1 VTPQAEFAALYE
13 RHHKALYRYCRSI
26 VRHEEDAQ
34 DALQSTMTRAYA
46 ALQERP
52 HDFDLRPWLFRIAHN
67 ESVSILRRRRPTQEL
82 DAELAALG
90 GVDER
95 AELQETLRIFR
106 QDLADLPERQRS
118 ALVLRELN
126 GLRPAEIA
134 ALLDTT
140 PGAVKQT
147 LLEARRALAR
157 CHEGRETPCFDV
169 QRALMDGDGRVLR
182 GRGLRAHLRSCTG
195 CRRFRDDVKRRRFG
209 LLPALLSALQ
219 GSGLF
224 AKTAVVAIV
233 AVTATAEVRTLQ
245 EPKHPRPVP
254 AATPTAAPTVVVKPA
269 TALATFAPKPR
280 PTAEPIATT
289 SPTHAAKHSAP
300 PAKPRRHVT
309 QRAPAKL
316 GPAPKS
322 HAKPRATPTAPSAKS
337 AKPEKQETQQKP
349 AKPEKPAKPQAK
361 ATPKPTPPG
370 QAKKQQALATP
381 TPAPPGQ
388 AKKQEPEA
396 LPPGQA
402 KKQAPATMS
411 PGQAKKQADTS

>member
-1 VTPQAEFAALYE
+1 VTPQAEFALLYE

-46 ALQERP
+46 ALQEKP

-95 AELQETLRIFR
+95 AEAQETLRIFQ
-106 QDLADLPERQRS
+106 QDLADLPPRQRS

-134 ALLDTT
+134 ELLETT
-140 PGAVKQT
+140 PGAIKQS

-182 GRGLRAHLRSCTG
+182 GRGLRAHLRSCTA
-195 CRRFRDDVKRRRFG
+195 CRRFRDDVRRRRFG
-209 LLPALLSALQ
+209 LLPALLGALQ

-224 AKTAVVAIV
+224 AKTAIVAVV

-245 EPKHPRPVP
+245 EPRHPRPVP
-254 AATPTAAPTVVVKPA
+254 AATPQATPTVVVKPIRAAA
-269 TALATFAPKPR
+269 TPTPR
-280 PTAEPIATT
+280 PTARPIATAAPRRRQHTVSTPATKPHRHATHRKAAT
-289 SPTHAAKHSAP
+289 SRPAPTPVATPKPPPAPPTKQAAKVETPKQHATAP
-300 PAKPRRHVT
+300 RQAKK
-309 QRAPAKL
+309 QE
-316 GPAPKS
+316 
-322 HAKPRATPTAPSAKS
+322 PRATPTPR
-337 AKPEKQETQQKP
+337 
-349 AKPEKPAKPQAK
+349 
-361 ATPKPTPPG
+361 
-370 QAKKQQALATP
+370 
-381 TPAPPGQ
+381 PAPPGQ
-388 AKKQEPEA
+388 ARHEDNAAAKLEKQQEKAAAKAEKQEAGAEKHA
-396 LPPGQA
+396 G
-402 KKQAPATMS
+402 KS
-411 PGQAKKQADTS
+411 

>member
-1 VTPQAEFAALYE
+1 MTPQAEFAALYE
-13 RHHKALYRYCRSI
+13 RHHQALYRYCRSI

-46 ALQERP
+46 ALQSKP

-106 QDLADLPERQRS
+106 QDLADLPDRQRS

-126 GLRPAEIA
+126 GLRPTEIA
-134 ALLDTT
+134 QLLDTT

-182 GRGLRAHLRSCTG
+182 GRSLRAHLRSCSP
-195 CRRFRDDVKRRRFG
+195 CRRFRNDVRPSRPA
-209 LLPALLSALQ
+209 LLPALLGALQ
-219 GSGLF
+219 GSGLL
-224 AKTAVVAIV
+224 AKTAVVAV
-233 AVTATAEVRTLQ
+233 VVVTATAEVRTLQ
-245 EPKHPRPVP
+245 EPKHGRPVP

-269 TALATFAPKPR
+269 RAVAT
-280 PTAEPIATT
+280 
-289 SPTHAAKHSAP
+289 
-300 PAKPRRHVT
+300 
-309 QRAPAKL
+309 
-316 GPAPKS
+316 
-322 HAKPRATPTAPSAKS
+322 
-337 AKPEKQETQQKP
+337 
-349 AKPEKPAKPQAK
+349 
-361 ATPKPTPPG
+361 ATPKPIPAVVVDHPRPKAPVSTPRPHRHAPTRLSVVRTPVPTAQPHATPAPDSAPSKTERRENPPKPENAKPQPRHAAPSGQAMQPKPVATPPG
-370 QAKKQQALATP
+370 QAKKEEPAAL
-381 TPAPPGQ
+381 PPGQ
-388 AKKQEPEA
+388 ANKEEPA
-396 LPPGQA
+396 KLPPGQA
-402 KKQAPATMS
+402 KKQA
-411 PGQAKKQADTS
+411 DTA

>member
-1 VTPQAEFAALYE
+1 MTPQAEFAALYE

-46 ALQERP
+46 ALQDKP

-106 QDLADLPERQRS
+106 QDLADLPDRQRS

-134 ALLDTT
+134 ELLETT
-140 PGAVKQT
+140 PGAIKQS

-182 GRGLRAHLRSCTG
+182 GRGLRAHLRSCTA
-195 CRRFRDDVKRRRFG
+195 CRRFRDDVRRRRLG
-209 LLPALLSALQ
+209 LLPALFAALQ
-219 GSGLF
+219 GSGLL
-224 AKTAVVAIV
+224 AKTAVVAVV
-233 AVTATAEVRTLQ
+233 AVTATAEVRTLH
-245 EPKHPRPVP
+245 EPKRAHPVP
-254 AATPTAAPTVVVKPA
+254 AATPRATPTVVVRA
-269 TALATFAPKPR
+269 TRAAATSTPR
-280 PTAEPIATT
+280 PAPVVTVAARPRT
-289 SPTHAAKHSAP
+289 ST
-300 PAKPRRHVT
+300 PRRHVAT
-309 QRAPAKL
+309 RHRAVHRLAPPPKPHAT
-316 GPAPKS
+316 PAPTVAT
-322 HAKPRATPTAPSAKS
+322 AKPKPEPKS
-337 AKPEKQETQQKP
+337 A
-349 AKPEKPAKPQAK
+349 
-361 ATPKPTPPG
+361 PKPTEHANPR
-370 QAKKQQALATP
+370 
-381 TPAPPGQ
+381 GQ
-388 AKKQEPEA
+388 AKKQEPVA
-396 LPPGQA
+396 TPTPTPIPPGQA
-402 KKQAPATMS
+402 KHQDKAAANLEKQQEKAE
-411 PGQAKKQADTS
+411 AKSERQDAKAEKRADTS